1 MAAPPSSVASIVTV
15 PDSSGSLLSCSLMYR
30 RSASD
35 RDSSE
40 WPVICGW
47 PDPLVWAATP
57 HRPSTRGAT
66 EVDSVLIVAPVA
78 LLVVVTVAETEAT
91 LKVPVPAVRSVSTRR
106 LSAMA
111 AESLV
116 GEAAFSAVSS
126 PPTVAVVPRPAMPA
140 VPFRSTSTVVPSRI
154 VKRRSAPGSRPCV
167 VNPTPLLISVSSV
180 ADVTGST
187 CAEEL
192 IATPP
197 VMLKS
202 SAALTVA
209 EASAWMFSGRSA
221 GSRPA
226 ESNSTVSL
234 KLAEKGTVHSNASAT
249 GSQVSAKLA

>member
-40 WPVICGW
+40 WPVIWGC

-91 LKVPVPAVRSVSTRR
+91 LKVPVPTVRSVSTRR
-106 LSAMA
+106 LSLTA
-111 AESLV
+111 AISFV
-116 GEAAFSAVSS
+116 GDAAFSTARRS
-126 PPTVAVVPRPAMPA
+126 PTVAVVPRP
-140 VPFRSTSTVVPSRI
+140 VIGFRSTLTVVPSRI
-154 VKRRSAPGSRPCV
+154 VKRRSAPGSSPCA
-167 VNPTPLLISVSSV
+167 VNPTPLLMSVSSV
-180 ADVTGST
+180 SSSTGST

-226 ESNSTVSL
+226 ESNSTISL
-234 KLAEKGTVHSNASAT
+234 KLAEKGTVHSSASAT